1 MRGKV
6 SIIIPVFNTEK
17 KLVDCLESVKNQS
30 YKNFEVI
37 LIDDGSSDSS
47 REICDNYSKKD
58 NRFRVKHCK
67 NSGVSIARNIG
78 IDISKG
84 DYIIFVDS
92 DDKVKSNMLEDMVY
106 NLEQYNSDVVISGL
120 TFVDGENIIK
130 EINPNMK
137 GTIGLDIWEYIS
149 KDNTGLFGYVP
160 NKLYKSDI
168 IKNHDIRFDE
178 NKKIQEDLD
187 FALSAYSY
195 CNSFY
200 LINESY
206 YLYNYEVRDRVKEP
220 LTYMQIEVKKRNII
234 KNKGLYDKC
243 KNSHCEKLASMIFT
257 YLYWLPKEKN
267 KFFEGI
273 NKIYDIEGIH
283 ESFNISN
290 ISNIKSIEEKFVIYL
305 VKKKRI
311 ESLWI
316 YFKIRAIRNKS

>member
-17 KLVDCLESVKNQS
+17 KLVDCLESVRNQS

-47 REICDNYSKKD
+47 GEICDNYSKKD
-58 NRFRVKHCK
+58 NRFRVNHCK
-67 NSGVSIARNIG
+67 NSGVSRARNIG

-130 EINPNMK
+130 EINPNIK

-168 IKNHDIRFDE
+168 IKKHNIRFDE
-178 NKKIQEDLD
+178 KKKIQEDLD

-200 LINESY
+200 LINKSY

-234 KNKGLYDKC
+234 KSKGLYDKC

-273 NKIYDIEGIH
+273 NKIYDIKDIS
-283 ESFNISN
+283 ESFNIG
-290 ISNIKSIEEKFVIYL
+290 NIKSIEEKFVIYL

-311 ESLWI
+311 ESLWR